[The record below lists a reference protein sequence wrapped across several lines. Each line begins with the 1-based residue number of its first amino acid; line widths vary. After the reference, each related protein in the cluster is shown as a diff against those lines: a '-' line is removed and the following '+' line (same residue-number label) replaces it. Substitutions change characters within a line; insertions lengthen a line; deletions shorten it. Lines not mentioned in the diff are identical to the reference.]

1 MNGQEDQSYRV
12 FQLVIKPDPN
22 KVDPYIITWS
32 NDERIADGRM
42 SVPAAET
49 RRSIVSWRNEMGKD
63 IVLEFYGQTWDKS
76 RALKLFSHHAEAV
89 VIMNG
94 DTTEMV
100 VQTFADVKGSQRYPD
115 GVTWENEHVYRIRD
129 YPLGQPGPGI
139 VVCPPGQNPPCQ

>member
-1 MNGQEDQSYRV
+1 MNGQEDQTYRV
-12 FQLVIKPDPN
+12 FELVIQPDPN

-32 NDERIADGRM
+32 NGDRIADGRM
-42 SVPAAET
+42 SVPSPET
-49 RRSIVSWRNEMGKD
+49 RRSIISWRNEMGKD

-89 VIMNG
+89 VVMKG

-100 VQTFADVKGSQRYPD
+100 VQTYADVKGSQRYSD
-115 GVTWENEHVYRIRD
+115 NTWENEHVYRIKD

>member
-1 MNGQEDQSYRV
+1 MNGQEDQTYRR
-12 FQLVIKPDPN
+12 FELVIKPDPSG
-22 KVDPYIITWS
+22 VDPYVITWS
-32 NDERIADGRM
+32 NGERIMDGRM
-42 SVPAAET
+42 SVPPAQT

-76 RALKLFSHHAEAV
+76 RSLKLFNHHNVDV
-89 VIMNG
+89 VVMKG

-100 VQTFADVKGSQRYPD
+100 VQTYADVKGSQRYSD
-115 GVTWENEHVYRIRD
+115 NTWENEHVYRIKD

>member
-1 MNGQEDQSYRV
+1 MNGQEDQTYRV
-12 FQLVIKPDPN
+12 FQLVIKPDPD
-22 KVDPYIITWS
+22 KVEPYIITWA
-32 NDERIADGRM
+32 NGERIADGRM
-42 SVPAAET
+42 SVPSAET

-76 RALKLFSHHAEAV
+76 RALKLFSHHADQV

-94 DTTEMV
+94 NTTEMV
-100 VQTFADVKGSQRYPD
+100 VQSFADVKGSQRYPD

-139 VVCPPGQNPPCQ
+139 VVCPPGQQPPCQ

>member
-1 MNGQEDQSYRV
+1 MNGQEDQTYRR
-12 FQLVIKPDPN
+12 FELVIQPDPN

-32 NDERIADGRM
+32 NGERIPDGRM
-42 SVPAAET
+42 SVPSAQT
-49 RRSIVSWRNEMGKD
+49 RRSIVSWKNEMGKD

-76 RALKLFSHHAEAV
+76 RSLKLFNHHAVDV
-89 VIMNG
+89 VVMNG

-100 VQTFADVKGSQRYPD
+100 VQTYADVKGSQRYSD
-115 GVTWENEHVYRIRD
+115 NTWENEHVYRIRD